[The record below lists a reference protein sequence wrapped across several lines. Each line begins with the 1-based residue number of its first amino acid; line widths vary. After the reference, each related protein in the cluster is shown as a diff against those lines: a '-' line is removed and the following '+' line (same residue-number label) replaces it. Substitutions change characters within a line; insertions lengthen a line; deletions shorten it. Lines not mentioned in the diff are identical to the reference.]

1 MKKEYQRPEARL
13 LPLLLQG
20 CLALSTDDDE
30 EWGWQGTR
38 KKGEIAGWKQPGKKL
53 WDEM

>member
-1 MKKEYQRPEARL
+1 MRKQYKRPTANA
-13 LPLLLQG
+13 LPVLLQG

-38 KKGEIAGWKQPGKKL
+38 KKGAASWKQPSRKL
-53 WDEM
+53 WDDL